1 MKSRSGFRQHICFLS
16 QSPSERVGLSP
27 SLLGRPPTT
36 HSGGHNL
43 RNSPPHEKFPWSQ
56 GDRME
61 VRVKK
66 GENWISKCPLP
77 PIEVLQG
84 YFLLAENYI
93 EVFSPLPSTTTTRG
107 KKKLINPAVSRF
119 LKSLSQKDICLHTDK
134 LANLMLLPLG
144 CSWLSF
150 WLCQWQNLSPFKCST
165 RHFARPMQ
173 WPRYKRTSD
182 FFCKEKCLR
191 IQNVTHLKHCVIN
204 KAHINIKFPQV
215 ASVSLFF
222 SSSSAEYEI

>member
-16 QSPSERVGLSP
+16 QSPSERVGLSFIIRQA
-27 SLLGRPPTT
+27 SHHTLRRPQSEKQPTPWKVPLEPRRQN
-36 HSGGHNL
+36 GG
-43 RNSPPHEKFPWSQ
+43 
-56 GDRME
+56 
-61 VRVKK
+61 K
-66 GENWISKCPLP
+66 GEKGRKLDLQMSLTTNWSVARVFPPGRELNRSVLP
-77 PIEVLQG
+77 ITLHHYHQ
-84 YFLLAENYI
+84 
-93 EVFSPLPSTTTTRG
+93 G

-222 SSSSAEYEI
+222 SSSSAEYEV